1 MKTLDRSN
9 VIQFPDIIE
18 DLNRYRIYMALMEL
32 NGDDEYQALNQ
43 IADALMEYFQSL
55 DDPWADPCTIKLIEL
70 KALIDEM
77 FQ

>member
-1 MKTLDRSN
+1 MKTPDRSN

-18 DLNRYRIYMALMEL
+18 DLNRYRIYTALMEL
-32 NGDDEYQALNQ
+32 SGDDEYQALNQ
-43 IADALMEYFQSL
+43 IVDALMEYFQSL
-55 DDPWADPCTIKLIEL
+55 DDPWVDPCTIKLIEL